1 MCVLEACKYA
11 DVHSDMRVL
20 YMYVCAH
27 MRDAHV
33 GSVVY
38 SIYCA
43 VHVDGACM
51 LMERAC

>member
-38 SIYCA
+38 SIYT
-43 VHVDGACM
+43 VLSM